1 MNSIKYLITQ
11 RLDFLLENRNSLVI
25 DADTHISDLNN
36 LAAPLRKQLN
46 ESPNYYHGRPIS
58 AEELIREM
66 NMSGV
71 DMSLTWQNPA
81 ATFYP
86 GSREGNFEALLAAN
100 RYIYDASVKYPE
112 RFIPAGWTDP
122 KALGVDK
129 AREIVDICVN
139 EFAFTIVKLNPA
151 QNEFPI
157 DSELVIELTEYI
169 LSKGATPAYHYGA
182 DTPYTPPEG
191 LEKLEIL
198 QKLTQT
204 YMFQSLDS
212 CEKYGTMAAQLAAKL
227 DETAEEADAYKKIGY
242 ANYSKGNYEISLE
255 YFFRS
260 EQLFFDAGD
269 YLDGSVITNFIGDAY
284 MQMGNYDK
292 AIEYFHKTEE
302 SCDSLILNHATE
314 TSAKRLSG
322 ILYTNLGL
330 LYYNLDSLEKPLK
343 YFNQA
348 LNFAQQINDSIRIT
362 ASLSNLGMVHRAQ
375 GRDDAAMEYYIK
387 ALDIATKINHL
398 RYQSAILNNM
408 ANIHLEKG
416 NPDSA
421 VYYFRKAKKIIGET
435 GDKFGMSLVNYN
447 IAWVL
452 MDQEN
457 YREALTYL
465 KESLSV
471 AKAIQAKKRI
481 YLANE
486 LLAELFEKMGQPQK
500 ALQYYRQYSELRDSV
515 AGEDTR
521 SKIAELEIKYETEK
535 KEKENIKLKKE
546 NEIKE
551 LHNLYLTIGLILLLL
566 LVSLILYLLRK
577 RTIAYRNL
585 VNKNLELAKYDRE
598 FIQKRSI
605 KPDDIPGYQPTEDDK
620 NAELIQKFN
629 NYMMDEKPY
638 LLSDLKIDDICPV
651 LGTNRT
657 YLSKAINDAYH
668 KNFSSVINEFR
679 VKAARQI
686 LTDSKYDHLSIE
698 AVGEM
703 SGYNSKVA
711 FHKNFKKITGL
722 TPSYFKDSLA
732 SK

>member
-1 MNSIKYLITQ
+1 MRALIIISLSLFVLLVKANS
-11 RLDFLLENRNSLVI
+11 DSLKI
-25 DADTHISDLNN
+25 
-36 LAAPLRKQLN
+36 QL
-46 ESPNYYHGRPIS
+46 
-58 AEELIREM
+58 
-66 NMSGV
+66 
-71 DMSLTWQNPA
+71 
-81 ATFYP
+81 
-86 GSREGNFEALLAAN
+86 GN
-100 RYIYDASVKYPE
+100 
-112 RFIPAGWTDP
+112 T
-122 KALGVDK
+122 
-129 AREIVDICVN
+129 
-139 EFAFTIVKLNPA
+139 
-151 QNEFPI
+151 
-157 DSELVIELTEYI
+157 
-169 LSKGATPAYHYGA
+169 
-182 DTPYTPPEG
+182 EG

-212 CEKYGTMAAQLAAKL
+212 CEKYGTMATQIAAKL
-227 DETAEEADAYKKIGY
+227 DETAEEAVAYKKIGY
-242 ANYSKGNYEISLE
+242 ANYSKGNYEKSLE

-260 EQLFFDAGD
+260 EQLFFAAGK

-284 MQMGNYDK
+284 TQMGNYDK
-292 AIEYFHKTEE
+292 AMDYFRKTEK
-302 SCDSLILNHATE
+302 SCDSLILNQGTE

-343 YFNQA
+343 YFNKA
-348 LNFAQQINDSIRIT
+348 LAFAQQINDSIRIT
-362 ASLSNLGMVHRAQ
+362 ASLSNLGMVYKAQ
-375 GRDDAAMEYYIK
+375 HHYNDAMQNYVK
-387 ALDIATKINHL
+387 ALEIANKIKHL
-398 RYQSAILNNM
+398 RYQSAILNNI

-421 VYYFRKAKKIIGET
+421 VYYFQKAKKIIGET

-457 YREALTYL
+457 YREALIYL

-471 AKAIQAKKRI
+471 AKAIHAKKRI

-486 LLAELFEKMGQPQK
+486 MLAELFEKMDQPQK

-515 AGEDTR
+515 AGENTR

-535 KEKENIKLKKE
+535 KEKENIKLKNE
-546 NEIKE
+546 NKIKE
-551 LHNLYLTIGLILLLL
+551 LQLSFNRKVIIYLTLGLILLILL
-566 LVSLILYLLRK
+566 TTLILYLLRK

-585 VNKNLELAKYDRE
+585 VTKNLELARYDRE
-598 FIQKRSI
+598 FIEKRSI
-605 KPDDIPGYQPTEDDK
+605 HPDDVPGYRPTEDDK